1 MAGSRKD
8 HDGFRLCIQNT
19 ATFQGG
25 RVTRQVLFDTGEDWN
40 QIWVQAIDLVL
51 ALPFPE
57 DESAVQQAAEIMGDT
72 TLLEPKLLTDLA
84 DMMWS
89 ALEQLYDRKP
99 RLVRQRPKELP
110 IEFIAQYPPL
120 GVMIYFRY
128 DKFHIS

>member
-19 ATFQGG
+19 AVFQGG

-40 QIWVQAIDLVL
+40 QVGVQAIDLVL

-84 DMMWS
+84 DMM
-89 ALEQLYDRKP
+89 ARVNE
-99 RLVRQRPKELP
+99 LVSRIVARAKCLNFMGFFSLSGRQDGNGAP
-110 IEFIAQYPPL
+110 IRGL
-120 GVMIYFRY
+120 
-128 DKFHIS
+128 S